1 VVHFH
6 DRQRWLL
13 VAEGLEQAVEKD
25 LGFSLFVPSDVRS
38 APGGE
43 LRERPLRVK
52 SSDVMWDE
60 LNRPAGVGQLK
71 VFSA

>member
-1 VVHFH
+1 
-6 DRQRWLL
+6 
-13 VAEGLEQAVEKD
+13 
-25 LGFSLFVPSDVRS
+25 
-38 APGGE
+38 